1 MKYEYQRGI
10 YESINEFID
19 EYSSKYNENG
29 ENSRGMDFLYK
40 NIKYRLCR
48 EYDEVYYLYKA
59 SDTDDGDME
68 IIGICKSMKELL
80 DSKFIDNIEFEKIV
94 MNENDTIIYGKD

>member
-1 MKYEYQRGI
+1 MRYEYQRDI
-10 YESINEFID
+10 YDSINEFVD

-29 ENSRGMDFLYK
+29 ENSQGMDFLYK

-48 EYDEVYYLYKA
+48 EYDEVFYLYKA
-59 SDTDDGDME
+59 SDNDDSDMD
-68 IIGICKSMKELL
+68 IIGICNSMKELL
-80 DSKFIDNIEFEKIV
+80 NSKYIDDIPLEEII